1 MNIGA
6 TIVNLRREKGVT
18 QEQLARAVGVSKP
31 AVSKWETGQSCPD
44 IQLLAPIARYFG
56 VTIDALLSFTRAL
69 PREEADRLVKEIPG
83 IFERGG
89 FRAGMERCAA
99 LVREYPDS
107 QYLKLKVAGLYTTC
121 VLHFREED
129 RTEEN
134 LARFREYALE
144 LLEEIL
150 SGGESRYWVQAKGIA
165 ACCYMQSGDYDRAE
179 AYLRELP
186 VPEIDPDSL
195 LPALCLYRGDW
206 EQAAAVSRRVIRRYG
221 NMALQGMVTLLR
233 SAWELEDWDTVRCA
247 SEASGTLEEMLGFR
261 TGTGWHYKLLLA
273 MREKDKQ
280 AAGECFERYVE
291 TLVAGICGEA
301 EGYGQAD
308 GHGHADVHGEA
319 DDHGRGDGHGHAD
332 VHGEA
337 DGHGWTD
344 GHGHADV
351 YGEADGH
358 GRADGHGPADVH
370 EQTDV
375 QKDDPPYDRSIR
387 LAGPGNTIDRKDRI
401 LILEQYRL
409 SFGTEEPYR
418 TLAGTG
424 AYERGMEKLRN
435 AILRQKEGGNGA

>member
-56 VTIDALLSFTRAL
+56 VTIDALLSFTRTL
-69 PREEADRLVKEIPG
+69 SREEADRLAKEVPG
-83 IFERGG
+83 IFEQEG
-89 FRAGMERCAA
+89 FQAGMERCAS

-121 VLHFREED
+121 ALHFREEE

-165 ACCYMQSGDYDRAE
+165 ACCYMQNGNYDRAE

-206 EQAAAVSRRVIRRYG
+206 EQAADASRRVIRRYG
-221 NMALQGMVTLLR
+221 NMALQGVGTLLR
-233 SAWELEDWDTVRCA
+233 SAWELGDADTVRCA
-247 SEASGTLEEMLGFR
+247 SEASAALEEMLGCR
-261 TGTGWHYKLLLA
+261 TGIGWHYKLLLA
-273 MREKDKQ
+273 MKETDEQ
-280 AAGECFERYVE
+280 AAGECFERYVDAV
-291 TLVAGICGEA
+291 VAGICGEA
-301 EGYGQAD
+301 EGYGRLD
-308 GHGHADVHGEA
+308 GGEREVGHGHADG
-319 DDHGRGDGHGHAD
+319 
-332 VHGEA
+332 
-337 DGHGWTD
+337 
-344 GHGHADV
+344 
-351 YGEADGH
+351 
-358 GRADGHGPADVH
+358 H
-370 EQTDV
+370 EQTDI
-375 QKDDPPYDRSIR
+375 QKDDPPCEGQK
-387 LAGPGNTIDRKDRI
+387 LLTGPGNIIDRKDRI
-401 LILEQYRL
+401 LILEQYRIA
-409 SFGTEEPYR
+409 FGVEEPYR
-418 TLAGTG
+418 TLSGTE
-424 AYERGMEKLRN
+424 AYKRGMEKLRK
-435 AILRQKEGGNGA
+435 AICGQKEGGNGA

>member
-69 PREEADRLVKEIPG
+69 PREEADRLVTEIPG
-83 IFERGG
+83 IFERDG

-107 QYLKLKVAGLYTTC
+107 QYLKLKVAGVYTTC

-221 NMALQGMVTLLR
+221 NMR
-233 SAWELEDWDTVRCA
+233 SAWELEEWDTVRCA
-247 SEASGTLEEMLGFR
+247 SEASKTLEEMLGFR

-301 EGYGQAD
+301 EGYGRAD

-319 DDHGRGDGHGHAD
+319 DDHGQVDSHGPAD
-332 VHGEA
+332 VHGE
-337 DGHGWTD
+337 
-344 GHGHADV
+344 
-351 YGEADGH
+351 
-358 GRADGHGPADVH
+358 ADGHGPADVH

>member
-1 MNIGA
+1 M
-6 TIVNLRREKGVT
+6 
-18 QEQLARAVGVSKP
+18 
-31 AVSKWETGQSCPD
+31 
-44 IQLLAPIARYFG
+44 
-56 VTIDALLSFTRAL
+56 
-69 PREEADRLVKEIPG
+69 VKEIPG
-83 IFERGG
+83 IFERDG
-89 FRAGMERCAA
+89 FQAGMERCAA

-195 LPALCLYRGDW
+195 LPALCLYRGNW

-301 EGYGQAD
+301 EGYG
-308 GHGHADVHGEA
+308 
-319 DDHGRGDGHGHAD
+319 RGDGHEQAD

-337 DGHGWTD
+337 DGHGS
-344 GHGHADV
+344 ADV
-351 YGEADGH
+351 HGEADGH

-387 LAGPGNTIDRKDRI
+387 LAGPGNTIDRKDCI

>member
-1 MNIGA
+1 M
-6 TIVNLRREKGVT
+6 
-18 QEQLARAVGVSKP
+18 
-31 AVSKWETGQSCPD
+31 
-44 IQLLAPIARYFG
+44 
-56 VTIDALLSFTRAL
+56 
-69 PREEADRLVKEIPG
+69 
-83 IFERGG
+83 
-89 FRAGMERCAA
+89 GMERCAA

-247 SEASGTLEEMLGFR
+247 SEASKTLEEMLGFR

-308 GHGHADVHGEA
+308 GHGPADVHGEA
-319 DDHGRGDGHGHAD
+319 DDHGQADGHGHAD

-344 GHGHADV
+344 GHGQADV

>member
-1 MNIGA
+1 M
-6 TIVNLRREKGVT
+6 
-18 QEQLARAVGVSKP
+18 
-31 AVSKWETGQSCPD
+31 
-44 IQLLAPIARYFG
+44 
-56 VTIDALLSFTRAL
+56 
-69 PREEADRLVKEIPG
+69 
-83 IFERGG
+83 
-89 FRAGMERCAA
+89 
-99 LVREYPDS
+99 
-107 QYLKLKVAGLYTTC
+107 
-121 VLHFREED
+121 
-129 RTEEN
+129 
-134 LARFREYALE
+134 
-144 LLEEIL
+144 
-150 SGGESRYWVQAKGIA
+150 
-165 ACCYMQSGDYDRAE
+165 
-179 AYLRELP
+179 
-186 VPEIDPDSL
+186 
-195 LPALCLYRGDW
+195 
-206 EQAAAVSRRVIRRYG
+206 IRRYG

-233 SAWELEDWDTVRCA
+233 SAWELEEWDTVRCA
-247 SEASGTLEEMLGFR
+247 SEASKTLEEMLGFR

-301 EGYGQAD
+301 EGYGRAD

-319 DDHGRGDGHGHAD
+319 DDHGQVDSHGPAD
-332 VHGEA
+332 VHGE
-337 DGHGWTD
+337 
-344 GHGHADV
+344 
-351 YGEADGH
+351 
-358 GRADGHGPADVH
+358 ADGHGPADVH